1 MSSKENGCAEKD
13 SSESHPFV
21 LDDIFLKIGQF
32 GTFRV
37 LQFFLAFTV
46 GIFHTNMKYSYLFT
60 AGPVVYRCQVPECD
74 GLESSS
80 YQQPWTEF
88 SIPKAIDG
96 NLKKCQRY
104 KPFNTTRSDG
114 QYFCNSENY
123 DNDLEIDC
131 DNGLIFRDEKVTISH
146 DFNIFCSDEWK
157 LAMIGSITNLAQFLG
172 LFWGGYFSDRYGRVA
187 VLTYGGVSSAIMGIL
202 RSFSPN
208 YYIFA
213 MLGFLDNFL
222 GGAIFG
228 TTFVLILESLGPKI
242 RVHASNCLPFS
253 SGIAKVVTA
262 IAAKNINNW
271 RLLEQVFYIPALGFI
286 ALPWLLPE
294 SFRLLLSL
302 GKEEKAIKVLRKA
315 AKNNKRKLSESSIEK
330 LLEFNRQNL
339 ADVNETKNNNNSPVW
354 DAFKIFPR
362 RILTCNFLW
371 FTHVFL
377 FFGLTINS
385 ASLGGNKYYSF
396 MFAGLVE
403 IPGTLLPSLTIN
415 RFGRR
420 YSLSGFL
427 LLTGISIALMAF
439 VNPSSHDLMII
450 LNLCGKLS
458 ISASFQCLNILTTEL
473 FPTTTRNSLV
483 SFCSTIGR
491 IGSIVAPQ
499 APLLAKYYVSGP
511 SILFASSAFIAGFLV
526 FSLPETKGSVLPAT
540 LHEAEMIGK
549 KEVNVEPETKD
560 KLLSSKV

>member
-1 MSSKENGCAEKD
+1 MSSKENGCAAKD

-32 GTFRV
+32 GTFGA
-37 LQFFLAFTV
+37 LQFFLVFILVAFQ
-46 GIFHTNMKYSYLFT
+46 TNMKYSYVFT

-88 SIPKAIDG
+88 SIPKAADG
-96 NLKKCQRY
+96 YLKKCQRY
-104 KPFNTTRSDG
+104 KPLNSTSSDG
-114 QYFCNSENY
+114 HYFCNSENY
-123 DNDLEIDC
+123 KNELEIDC

-146 DFNIFCSDEWK
+146 DFKIFCSDEWK
-157 LAMIGSITNLAQFLG
+157 LAMIGSITNLGQFLG
-172 LFWGGYFSDRYGRVA
+172 LFWGGYISDRYGRVA

-208 YYIFA
+208 YYTFA

-228 TTFVLILESLGPKI
+228 TTFVLILESIGPKI
-242 RVHASNCLPFS
+242 GVHASNWPAVS
-253 SGIAKVVTA
+253 SGFAKFLTA

-271 RLLEQVFYIPALGFI
+271 RLLEQIFYIPALGFI

-302 GKEEKAIKVLRKA
+302 GKEEKAIKVLRNA

-339 ADVNETKNNNNSPVW
+339 ADVHETKNNKSPVW
-354 DAFKIFPR
+354 DAFKIFPW
-362 RILTCNFLW
+362 RILNCAFLW

-385 ASLGGNKYYSF
+385 ANLGGNKYYSF

-415 RFGRR
+415 RYGRR
-420 YSLSGFL
+420 YSLFGFL
-427 LLTGISIALMAF
+427 FLAGSSIGLMAF
-439 VNPSSHDLMII
+439 VSPSSHNLMII
-450 LNLCGKLS
+450 LNLFGKLS
-458 ISASFQCLNILTTEL
+458 ISASFQALYILTNEI
-473 FPTTTRNSLV
+473 FPTNTRNSLV
-483 SFCSTIGR
+483 CFCSTIGR

-499 APLLAKYYVSGP
+499 APLLVNRTSGN
-511 SILFASSAFIAGFLV
+511 LV
-526 FSLPETKGSVLPAT
+526 KKVVT
-540 LHEAEMIGK
+540 LARFPIFNLK
-549 KEVNVEPETKD
+549 
-560 KLLSSKV
+560 